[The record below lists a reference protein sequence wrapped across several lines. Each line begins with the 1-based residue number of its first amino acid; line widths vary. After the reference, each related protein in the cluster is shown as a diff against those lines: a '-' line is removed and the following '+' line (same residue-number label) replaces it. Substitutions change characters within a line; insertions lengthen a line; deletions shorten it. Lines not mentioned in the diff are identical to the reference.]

1 MLHDFLRDQRGQI
14 ILRVRQRVTK
24 RRAPLATDDE
34 LEIGVPLF
42 LDQLGAALDRTATGV
57 AEISSAAS
65 RQGTTLLQSGFTIS
79 QVVHGYGDICQ
90 VVTGLAIELDAPIS
104 NEEFRT
110 LNLCLDE
117 AIAGAV
123 TEFTR
128 LREESIA
135 GQGTER
141 LGFLAHEIR
150 NLLGGALMAFHMLRD
165 GTVPIAGSTG
175 AILGRS
181 LSRLTSL
188 VDRAL
193 AEVRLES
200 GLDHHDRVPIAEI
213 IEEMEIVAAAQ
224 AKVRKVRLEVNHCT
238 PRPMVLG
245 DRHLVGSAI
254 DNLVQNAIKF
264 TPPDGLVK
272 VTTRIEGDRVIIDVE
287 DACGGLPEGEAERL
301 FAPFEQRDKNR
312 SGLGLGLAISRRGV
326 RAMGGEI
333 TVQDVPGK
341 GCIFTIRLP
350 LVP

>member
-1 MLHDFLRDQRGQI
+1 MKGATAVARSRPMLRAFLRDHRGQI
-14 ILRVRQRVTK
+14 ILRVRERVAR

-42 LDQLGAALDRTATGV
+42 LDQLGAALDRTVTGV
-57 AEISSAAS
+57 AEISAAATQ
-65 RQGTTLLQSGFTIS
+65 QGNALLQSGFTVS

-90 VVTGLAIELDAPIS
+90 VVTGLAIELDAPMS
-104 NEEFRT
+104 NDEFRT

-181 LSRLTSL
+181 LSRS
-188 VDRAL
+188 
-193 AEVRLES
+193 
-200 GLDHHDRVPIAEI
+200 
-213 IEEMEIVAAAQ
+213 AAA
-224 AKVRKVRLEVNHCT
+224 ACARWAARSRFETSPGRGASSPSGCSSCL
-238 PRPMVLG
+238 
-245 DRHLVGSAI
+245 DAVG
-254 DNLVQNAIKF
+254 
-264 TPPDGLVK
+264 
-272 VTTRIEGDRVIIDVE
+272 
-287 DACGGLPEGEAERL
+287 
-301 FAPFEQRDKNR
+301 
-312 SGLGLGLAISRRGV
+312 
-326 RAMGGEI
+326 
-333 TVQDVPGK
+333 
-341 GCIFTIRLP
+341 
-350 LVP
+350 